1 LRRIAR
7 DPWAGPVQTCDTF
20 PGCEELCQSG
30 RPSKYSFPLSL
41 LSLAVNSCDSTLGEM
56 LIFKLV
62 FADIKDSQQ
71 FLQTQLEPFPGTG
84 EIAVFANFTKST
96 GSFPPIFF
104 CPFNLLRMARL
115 LHLEVPRD
123 VTYRLETDNSIVLS
137 DLKTGVN

>member
-1 LRRIAR
+1 MIPGRGPFKRATHSQGVKNSANPGGRRNT
-7 DPWAGPVQTCDTF
+7 V
-20 PGCEELCQSG
+20 S
-30 RPSKYSFPLSL
+30 LSL
-41 LSLAVNSCDSTLGEM
+41 CSLAVNSCDSTLGDM
-56 LIFKLV
+56 PILKLV

-71 FLQTQLEPFPGTG
+71 FLQTQLEPFAGTG
-84 EIAVFANFTKST
+84 EIAVFTNFTKST